1 MRWQLQNTAYKKTAY
16 QTCYAKCKSS
26 STTYTYNCSSPLT
39 FFLPSKPRNARTA
52 RILKQRDPK
61 PIEDRKKT
69 LLLHGPKCPPTLHSV
84 LKTFH
89 TLTRPHSTLL
99 TKKNENIHPFENVDS
114 LEFLAEKNES
124 GLVVFGSSSKKR
136 PNAITVLRIF
146 DARVLEMVELLLL
159 PISDAE
165 EARKLQVGVEMKPM
179 ILFAGSVWGDTS
191 TSEMAQTYS
200 MLKSLL
206 LDIFS
211 GEEVRSID
219 VEGLQYL
226 LMVAAGEPENGQSPN
241 VHLRWYKVK
250 TRKSGQKLPRVEL
263 DEVGPKFDFKV
274 GRTKE
279 ADAAVMKEAMKQ
291 GKRLDDDFRSK
302 RKNVGMD
309 TMGDKIGRV
318 HLSRQD
324 LGQLQTRKM
333 KGLKRGA
340 ALTNDAETGDGMEI
354 DEVSE
359 DEVTKKPRLA

>member
-1 MRWQLQNTAYKKTAY
+1 MW
-16 QTCYAKCKSS
+16 
-26 STTYTYNCSSPLT
+26 
-39 FFLPSKPRNARTA
+39 
-52 RILKQRDPK
+52 
-61 PIEDRKKT
+61 
-69 LLLHGPKCPPTLHSV
+69 
-84 LKTFH
+84 
-89 TLTRPHSTLL
+89 
-99 TKKNENIHPFENVDS
+99 
-114 LEFLAEKNES
+114 
-124 GLVVFGSSSKKR
+124 GSSSKKR
-136 PNAITVLRIF
+136 PNAITILRIF
-146 DARVLEMVELLLL
+146 DKRVLEMVELLLL
-159 PISDAE
+159 PTPE
-165 EARKLQVGVEMKPM
+165 GEAGEGGVKKLQVGVEMKPM

-191 TSEMAQTYS
+191 DSEMVQTYS
-200 MLKSLL
+200 TVKSLL

-226 LMVAAGEPENGQSPN
+226 LMIAAGEPENGQNPN

-274 GRTKE
+274 GRKKE
-279 ADAAVMKEAMKQ
+279 ADAGVMKEAMKR
-291 GKRLDDDFRSK
+291 GKRGDEDFKSK
-302 RKNVGMD
+302 QKNVGMD

-340 ALTNDAETGDGMEI
+340 APAEIEKSGDGMEV

-359 DEVTKKPRLA
+359 DEVVKKPRLA